1 MRTFLSVAQGSTE
14 PPKFLE
20 IHYNGAP
27 KGQTPLAF
35 VGKGITFD
43 TGGIALKPPVGMKD
57 MRADMGGAACV
68 ASATLAIAK
77 LRLPI
82 NMVTCIPLTENMPGP
97 SATKPGDIIY
107 AMNGKSVEVENP
119 DAEGRLVLADALHY
133 ANITYKPKTIIDVA
147 TLTGA
152 IGISLGHIFSG
163 VFTNSDELWSEL
175 DAAGEVEYDRL
186 WRMPLDEE
194 FGPQIYSSNADLCN
208 RGGPKGGSCT
218 AALFL
223 KAFVE
228 GVEAKDP
235 EKLVRWAHLDI
246 AGTMDVTRE
255 TPYQKKGMTGRST
268 RALIEFARRSCVG
281 KGQA

>member
-1 MRTFLSVAQGSTE
+1 MRTFLSVAQGSSE
-14 PPKFLE
+14 PLKFVE

-27 KGQTPLAF
+27 KDHTPLVL

-43 TGGIALKPPVGMKD
+43 TGGIALKPPVGMKA

-68 ASATLAIAK
+68 SSATLAIAK

-82 NMVTCIPLTENMPGP
+82 NVVTCIPLTENMPGP

-133 ANITYKPKTIIDVA
+133 ANITFKPSTIIDVA

-152 IGISLGHIFSG
+152 MGISCGQIFSG
-163 VFTNSDELWSEL
+163 VFTNSDDLWSEL
-175 DAAGEVEYDRL
+175 NTAGDIEFDRL

-208 RGGPKGGSCT
+208 RGGPQGGSCT

-228 GVEAKDP
+228 GVDAKSP
-235 EKLVRWAHLDI
+235 EKFVRWAHIDI

-255 TPYQKKGMTGRST
+255 GPYQKKGMTGRST
-268 RALIEFARRSCVG
+268 RALIEFVRRSCVEG
-281 KGQA
+281 A